1 MIYSDIKTSIL
12 AQFAA
17 PQGNRIVPTILGKPG
32 GGKSACARDTL
43 RAMGFVLDS
52 DVSNLDDATAFE
64 LTLSVLDPVDL
75 MGTPNNTGPYTRWSP
90 AEIIHRLR
98 RGTGRRALL
107 LEEFTDATVPMQNAS
122 CQLIYD
128 RRMGPTLLT
137 DELFIV
143 ATGNRTE
150 DKSGANRMTSKLANR
165 VRFFD
170 FVESIDDWA
179 GWALNEGID
188 PVLIQF
194 LRFRPNLLSDFD
206 PNRRCN
212 PTPRSWERVSLI
224 PTDLSTGL
232 YFENIAGEVGEGAA
246 ATYTGF
252 RKIYESLPDIT
263 GILLNP
269 KSAPVPNEPQT
280 LYALTGALAHRATK
294 DNFDRVV
301 EYTARLPPDFSVMC
315 INDAQKLKPE
325 VRNTKAFSLW
335 AQANY
340 KVIL

>member
-1 MIYSDIKTSIL
+1 MIYSDIKTSIT
-12 AQFAA
+12 AQFNATN
-17 PQGNRIVPTILGKPG
+17 GNRIVPTILGKPG

-43 RAMGFVLDS
+43 RAMGFVLDA
-52 DVSNLDDATAFE
+52 DVSNLDDATAYE

-75 MGTPNNTGPYTRWSP
+75 MGTPDNTGPYTRWSP

-107 LEEFTDATVPMQNAS
+107 LEEFTDASVPVQNAS
-122 CQLIYD
+122 CQLVYD
-128 RRMGPTLLT
+128 RRMGPTQLT
-137 DELFIV
+137 DDLYIV

-165 VRFFD
+165 VRFYD
-170 FVESIDDWA
+170 FVESIDDWSN
-179 GWALNEGID
+179 WALDAGID

-224 PTDLSTGL
+224 PIELPGNL
-232 YFENIAGEVGEGAA
+232 YFENVAGEVGEGAA
-246 ATYTGF
+246 ATYAGF
-252 RKIYESLPDIT
+252 RKIYETLPDIT

-269 KSAPVPNEPQT
+269 KAAPVPTEPQT
-280 LYALTGALAHRATK
+280 LYALTGALASRASK

-301 EYTARLPPDFSVMC
+301 AYVGRLPAEFSVMC
-315 INDAQKLKPE
+315 INDAIKLKPE
-325 VRNTKAFSLW
+325 VRTTAAFRDW
-335 AQANY
+335 ATTHY
-340 KVIL
+340 KVLL